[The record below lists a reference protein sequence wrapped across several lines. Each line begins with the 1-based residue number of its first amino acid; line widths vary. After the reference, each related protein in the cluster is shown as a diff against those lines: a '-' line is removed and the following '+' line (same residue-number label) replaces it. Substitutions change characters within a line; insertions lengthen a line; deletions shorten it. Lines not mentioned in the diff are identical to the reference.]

1 MRCITRPGLKP
12 ARADRIYD
20 SGVIAWWPGP
30 QTEVGGVQLGVGGD
44 ELLGGLRFARCV
56 LLGDLAPAGERRRAL
71 GERRRTGLR
80 PAQEELAD
88 RCGMFRTYMSR
99 IESGLAN
106 PTLTMLHALAKGLD
120 VDIQELFVQVQTPPP
135 VRVRAAQPVSRGRV
149 QR

>member
-1 MRCITRPGLKP
+1 MAKAPPNYRL
-12 ARADRIYD
+12 
-20 SGVIAWWPGP
+20 
-30 QTEVGGVQLGVGGD
+30 
-44 ELLGGLRFARCV
+44 ELGLRIKE
-56 LLGDLAPAGERRRAL
+56 LRA
-71 GERRRTGLR
+71 TKSIT
-80 PAQEELAD
+80 QEELAD

-106 PTLTMLHALAKGLD
+106 PTVTMLHAMAKGLD